1 MLKLLQENN
10 MKISEEFERPYIP
23 QYIVR
28 IFAACCAL
36 ASFGLFFADAAQDS
50 SGNGIAA
57 YLIAFDNR
65 SDGFYFNAR
74 AFIAYFIPLFAAVI
88 YALPL
93 KSKNASYVAAL
104 LLAGAGIAQFL
115 MPQIF
120 LSGLSDEVAAQ
131 YAEKGIKLASPA
143 IAAGVLTFVSAAT
156 GALAVLLINKKVE
169 EKNSPTLADRNS
181 EVSDDTDCDTD
192 SAGIREDKDG
202 E

>member
-1 MLKLLQENN
+1 

-36 ASFGLFFADAAQDS
+36 ASFGLFFADAVQDS

-74 AFIAYFIPLFAAVI
+74 AFIAYFIPFFAAVI

-104 LLAGAGIAQFL
+104 LLAGAGLAQFL

-131 YAEKGIKLASPA
+131 YTENGIKLASSA
-143 IAAGVLTFVSAAT
+143 IAAGVLTFVSAAI
-156 GALAVLLINKKVE
+156 GALAVLLIRKKH
-169 EKNSPTLADRNS
+169 ADR
-181 EVSDDTDCDTD
+181 VSQSFASRD
-192 SAGIREDKDG
+192 SAVIADAYASKRDEDTTEDKSETDK
-202 E
+202 